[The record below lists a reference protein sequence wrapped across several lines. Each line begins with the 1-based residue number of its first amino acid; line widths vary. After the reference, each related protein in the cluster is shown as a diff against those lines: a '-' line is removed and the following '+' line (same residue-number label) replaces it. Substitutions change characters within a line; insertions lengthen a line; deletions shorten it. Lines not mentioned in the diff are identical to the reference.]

1 MSAHVKTVVKDGNDI
16 IINGKKIYHFNGY
29 DNGQKLYECN
39 GKTYTQREVEQIAG
53 EAVIGEL

>member
-1 MSAHVKTVVKDGNDI
+1 MSDTNVVKDGSDI
-16 IINGKKIYHFNGY
+16 IINEKTYHFNGY

-53 EAVIGEL
+53 ESVISQN